1 MNPDPS
7 ATFLGLQGALAGRYA
22 LEREL
27 GRGGMG
33 VVFLARDISLDRPV
47 AIKLLPPAL
56 ARVAALRE
64 RFLREARTAA
74 RLSHPH
80 IVPIHAVEEHGEF
93 VLFVMG
99 YIEGETLGQR
109 IARQGPLPEAEAAR
123 VLQEVAWALAYAH
136 QHGVIHRDIKPD
148 NILLER
154 ATGRA
159 LVSDFGIAQVS
170 DTSAAGP
177 GEVVGTVRY
186 MSPEQLAG
194 LPLDGRSDLF
204 ALGATALRALNGPAP
219 SGADP
224 PGLGGRLGAIVAR
237 CLAEDPAERFA
248 DGEALAL
255 ALGELRGRQL
265 VVPAAVERFA
275 DLYKTIGTEVATY
288 AAVIVVLGGEALALA
303 NWGNPLFPT
312 VLVYALFVAIGLGV
326 LRFFQLVERARHLL
340 EQGYTMSDVR
350 NALGR
355 SEEPAAVRFQV
366 VTGLA
371 PKWRR
376 LFPRWVLAAEGVV
389 GAGLWV
395 LAWRWWAHASRGA
408 LVDGMLFAVLT
419 LLPLVMLRTVFSRL
433 LRPGKRGR
441 WARFWW
447 KAMEW
452 KVFKVARLGAKG
464 EIPASEPTELAL
476 GGRARELFD
485 ALPAELRQRFL
496 EVPDVLERLE
506 DQAARLREVSGADPD
521 ARLASTHAALEQ
533 VRLDLLRLRAGS
545 GSEGELTA
553 DLEAAR
559 AVTERIEALLEAR
572 RELETP
578 TPVSGV

>member
-1 MNPDPS
+1 MDRDPS
-7 ATFLGLQGALAGRYA
+7 PTFLALQATLAGRYA

-33 VVFLARDISLDRPV
+33 IVYLARDLALDRPV
-47 AIKLLPPAL
+47 AIKLLAPAL
-56 ARVAALRE
+56 ARVPAQRA

-74 RLSHPH
+74 RLSHPN
-80 IVPIHAVEEHGEF
+80 IVPIHAVEEQGDA

-99 YIEGETLGQR
+99 YVEGETLAQR
-109 IARQGPLPEAEAAR
+109 IARAGPLSAEQAIPL
-123 VLQEVAWALAYAH
+123 LQEVAWALAYAH

-154 ATGRA
+154 DSGRA
-159 LVSDFGIAQVS
+159 LVSDFGIAQV
-170 DTSAAGP
+170 DGPEGGAAG
-177 GEVVGTVRY
+177 EVLGTLRY

-194 LPLDGRSDLF
+194 RPLDGRSDLY
-204 ALGATALRALNGPAP
+204 ALGATALRALTGTT
-219 SGADP
+219 GADS

-265 VVPAAVERFA
+265 VVPAAVERFV
-275 DLYKTIGTEVATY
+275 DLYKTLGTEVATY
-288 AAVIVVLGGEALALA
+288 AAVIAVLGGEALALA
-303 NWGNPLFPT
+303 SWGNPLFPT
-312 VLVYALFVAIGLGV
+312 VLIYALFVAIGLGA

-340 EQGYTMSDVR
+340 EQGYTVSDVR
-350 NALGR
+350 NALSR

-371 PKWRR
+371 PQWRR
-376 LFPRWVLAAEGVV
+376 RFPRWVLAAEGVV

-408 LVDGMLFAVLT
+408 LVDGLLFAVLT
-419 LLPLVMLRTVFSRL
+419 LLPLVMLRTLFSRL

-447 KAMEW
+447 KVMEW

-464 EIPASEPTELAL
+464 AIAASEPTELAL

-496 EVPDVLERLE
+496 EVPRVLERLE
-506 DQAARLREVSGADPD
+506 DQASRLREVSGADPD

-553 DLEAAR
+553 DLDAAR
-559 AVTERIEALLEAR
+559 AVTERIAALLDAR
-572 RELETP
+572 RALESP